1 MGILQSDGF
10 RHGLIK
16 ALPLFLCDSFFWTVL
31 RMLTLS
37 SR

>member
-1 MGILQSDGF
+1 MEIPKSDGF

-16 ALPLFLCDSFFWTVL
+16 APPLFLCDSFFWTVL